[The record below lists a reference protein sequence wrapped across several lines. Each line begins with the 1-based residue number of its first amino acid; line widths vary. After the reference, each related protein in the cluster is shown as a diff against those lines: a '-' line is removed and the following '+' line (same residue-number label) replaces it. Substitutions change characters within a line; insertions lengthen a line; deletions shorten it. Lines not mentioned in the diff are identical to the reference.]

1 MKKNKLWL
9 LLLVLAGALAPR
21 PALAAATTVVEIHL
35 NEIIHSVSADYVIQG
50 IDYAEKSNADAVLI
64 WINTPGGLETSMRE
78 MVDRIT
84 TARVPVI
91 VYVAPTGS
99 RAASA
104 GFFILLAADVAVMAP
119 GTTSGASSP
128 VAFGGGQMDETLK
141 KKITSDAAAYLRS
154 FVAKRGRNPEVAE
167 LAVTEAKSWTEQEA
181 LKAGLIDAVCESRE
195 QIFEQFNEREIKRF
209 DGRMEKLEL
218 AGARVEPWEM
228 TERQRLLTRIIDPNI
243 AFLLFVF
250 GILGLYIEVNHPGFI
265 VPGVGGGI
273 CLVLALFAF
282 HLLPVSYAAVLL
294 ILLAVA
300 FFILEAM
307 YTSHGVLAVGG
318 VVSMV
323 LGALMLIQSPPIP
336 ELRVRWQIAL
346 AVAIPFAVI
355 TIVLLRLV
363 LKSRRWPVASGR
375 EGMLGTI
382 GEVRQ
387 EIGDAKKGMVLVSGE
402 LWSAVGREKIGVG
415 QQVRVVGMEG
425 LLLKVERYSGGWEKP
440 SPAKESGQ

>member
-9 LLLVLAGALAPR
+9 LLLVLAGALAPI
-21 PALAAATTVVEIHL
+21 PVPAAATTVVEIHL
-35 NEIIHSVSADYVIQG
+35 NEIIHSVSADYLIQG

-64 WINTPGGLETSMRE
+64 WINTPGGLETSMRV

-119 GTTSGASSP
+119 GTTTGASSP
-128 VAFGGGQMDETLK
+128 VMGPQEMPETLK
-141 KKITSDAAAYLRS
+141 KKVFSDAAAYLRS

-195 QIFEQFNEREIKRF
+195 TIFEQFSGREIKRF

-218 AGARVEPWEM
+218 AGARVKPWKM

-265 VPGVGGGI
+265 VPGVAGGI

-282 HLLPVSYAAVLL
+282 HLLPVSYTAVLL

-307 YTSHGVLAVGG
+307 YTSHGGLAVGG

-323 LGALMLIQSPPIP
+323 LGALLLIESPPIP
-336 ELRVRWQIAL
+336 ELRVRWEIAL

-375 EGMLGTI
+375 EGMLGQV

>member
-9 LLLVLAGALAPR
+9 LLLVLAGALAPI
-21 PALAAATTVVEIHL
+21 PVPAAATTVVEIHL
-35 NEIIHSVSADYVIQG
+35 NEIIHSVSADYLIQG

-64 WINTPGGLETSMRE
+64 WINTPGGLETSMRV

-119 GTTSGASSP
+119 GTTTGASSP
-128 VAFGGGQMDETLK
+128 VMGPQEMPETLK
-141 KKITSDAAAYLRS
+141 KKVFSDAAAYLRS

-181 LKAGLIDAVCESRE
+181 LKAGLIDAVCESRQ
-195 QIFEQFNEREIKRF
+195 QIFEQFSEREIKRF

-218 AGARVEPWEM
+218 AGARVEPWKM

-265 VPGVGGGI
+265 VPGVAGGI

-282 HLLPVSYAAVLL
+282 HLLPVSYTAVLL

-323 LGALMLIQSPPIP
+323 LGALLLIESPPIP
-336 ELRVRWQIAL
+336 ELRVRWEIAL

-375 EGMLGTI
+375 EGMLGQV

>member
-1 MKKNKLWL
+1 MKKTKLWL
-9 LLLVLAGALAPR
+9 LLLVLAGALAPI
-21 PALAAATTVVEIHL
+21 PLPAAATTVVEIHL
-35 NEIIHSVSADYVIQG
+35 NEIIHSVSADYLIQG

-64 WINTPGGLETSMRE
+64 WINTPGGLETSMRV

-99 RAASA
+99 RSASA

-119 GTTSGASSP
+119 GTTTGASSP
-128 VAFGGGQMDETLK
+128 VMGPQEMPETLK
-141 KKITSDAAAYLRS
+141 KKVFSDAAAYLRS

-181 LKAGLIDAVCESRE
+181 LKAGLIDAVCESRQ
-195 QIFEQFNEREIKRF
+195 QIFEQFGGREIKRF
-209 DGRMEKLEL
+209 DGRVEKLEL
-218 AGARVEPWEM
+218 AGARVDPWEM

-265 VPGVGGGI
+265 VPGVAGGI

-323 LGALMLIQSPPIP
+323 LGALMLIQSAPIP
-336 ELRVRWQIAL
+336 ELRVRWEIAL

-425 LLLKVERYSGGWEKP
+425 LLLKVERYSGGGEKP

>member
-1 MKKNKLWL
+1 MKKTKLWL
-9 LLLVLAGALAPR
+9 LLLVLAGALAPI
-21 PALAAATTVVEIHL
+21 PVPAAATTVVEIHL

-119 GTTSGASSP
+119 GTTTGASSP
-128 VAFGGGQMDETLK
+128 VMGPQEMPETLK
-141 KKITSDAAAYLRS
+141 KKVFSDAAAYLRS

-181 LKAGLIDAVCESRE
+181 LKAGLIDAVCESRQ
-195 QIFEQFNEREIKRF
+195 QIFEQFSGREIKRF

-218 AGARVEPWEM
+218 AGARVEPWKM

-265 VPGVGGGI
+265 VPGVAGGI

-282 HLLPVSYAAVLL
+282 HLLPVSYTAVLL

-323 LGALMLIQSPPIP
+323 LGALLLIESPPIP

-375 EGMLGTI
+375 EGMLGQV

-425 LLLKVERYSGGWEKP
+425 LLLKVERYSGGGEKP

>member
-9 LLLVLAGALAPR
+9 LLLVLAGALAPI
-21 PALAAATTVVEIHL
+21 PVPAAATTVVEIHL
-35 NEIIHSVSADYVIQG
+35 NEIIHSVSADYLIQG

-64 WINTPGGLETSMRE
+64 WINTPGGLETSMRV

-119 GTTSGASSP
+119 GTTTGASSP
-128 VAFGGGQMDETLK
+128 VMGPQEMPETLK
-141 KKITSDAAAYLRS
+141 KKVFSDAAAYLRS

-195 QIFEQFNEREIKRF
+195 TIFEQFGGREIKRF

-218 AGARVEPWEM
+218 AGARVEPWKM

-265 VPGVGGGI
+265 VPGVAGGI

-282 HLLPVSYAAVLL
+282 HLLPVSYTAVLL

-323 LGALMLIQSPPIP
+323 LGALLLIESPPIP
-336 ELRVRWQIAL
+336 ELRVRWEIAL

-375 EGMLGTI
+375 EGMLGQV

-425 LLLKVERYSGGWEKP
+425 LLLKVERYSGGGEKP

>member
-9 LLLVLAGALAPR
+9 LLLVLAGALAPI
-21 PALAAATTVVEIHL
+21 PVPAAATTVVEIHL

-64 WINTPGGLETSMRE
+64 WINTPGGLETSMRV

-119 GTTSGASSP
+119 GTTTGASSP
-128 VAFGGGQMDETLK
+128 VMGPQEMPETLK
-141 KKITSDAAAYLRS
+141 KKVFSDAAAYLRS

-195 QIFEQFNEREIKRF
+195 TIFEQFGGREIKRF

-218 AGARVEPWEM
+218 AGARVEPWKM

-265 VPGVGGGI
+265 VPGVAGGI

-282 HLLPVSYAAVLL
+282 HLLPVSYTAVLL

-323 LGALMLIQSPPIP
+323 LGALLLIESPPIP
-336 ELRVRWQIAL
+336 ELRVRWEIAL

-375 EGMLGTI
+375 EGMLGQV

-425 LLLKVERYSGGWEKP
+425 LLLKVERYSGGGEKP

>member
-9 LLLVLAGALAPR
+9 LLLVLAGALAPI
-21 PALAAATTVVEIHL
+21 PVPAAATTVVEIHL

-64 WINTPGGLETSMRE
+64 WINTPGGLETSMRV

-119 GTTSGASSP
+119 GTTTGASSP
-128 VAFGGGQMDETLK
+128 VMGPQEMPETLK
-141 KKITSDAAAYLRS
+141 KKVFSDAAAYLRS

-195 QIFEQFNEREIKRF
+195 TIFEQFGGREIKRF
-209 DGRMEKLEL
+209 DGRAETLEL
-218 AGARVEPWEM
+218 AGARVEPWKM

-265 VPGVGGGI
+265 VPGVAGGI

-282 HLLPVSYAAVLL
+282 HLLPVSYTAVLL

-323 LGALMLIQSPPIP
+323 LGALLLIESPPIP
-336 ELRVRWQIAL
+336 ELRVRWEIAL

-375 EGMLGTI
+375 EGMLGQV

-425 LLLKVERYSGGWEKP
+425 LLLKVERYSGGGEKP

>member
-1 MKKNKLWL
+1 
-9 LLLVLAGALAPR
+9 
-21 PALAAATTVVEIHL
+21 
-35 NEIIHSVSADYVIQG
+35 
-50 IDYAEKSNADAVLI
+50 
-64 WINTPGGLETSMRE
+64 
-78 MVDRIT
+78 
-84 TARVPVI
+84 
-91 VYVAPTGS
+91 
-99 RAASA
+99 
-104 GFFILLAADVAVMAP
+104 
-119 GTTSGASSP
+119 
-128 VAFGGGQMDETLK
+128 
-141 KKITSDAAAYLRS
+141 
-154 FVAKRGRNPEVAE
+154 
-167 LAVTEAKSWTEQEA
+167 
-181 LKAGLIDAVCESRE
+181 
-195 QIFEQFNEREIKRF
+195 
-209 DGRMEKLEL
+209 
-218 AGARVEPWEM
+218 M

-265 VPGVGGGI
+265 VPGVAGGI

-282 HLLPVSYAAVLL
+282 HLLPVSYTAVLL

-336 ELRVRWQIAL
+336 ELRVRWEIAL

-375 EGMLGTI
+375 EGMLGQV

-425 LLLKVERYSGGWEKP
+425 LLLKVERYSGGGEKP

>member
-9 LLLVLAGALAPR
+9 LLLVLAGALAPI
-21 PALAAATTVVEIHL
+21 PLPAAATTVVEIHL

-64 WINTPGGLETSMRE
+64 WINTPGGLETSMRV

-119 GTTSGASSP
+119 GTTTGASSP
-128 VAFGGGQMDETLK
+128 VMGPQEMPETLK
-141 KKITSDAAAYLRS
+141 KKVFSDAAAYLRS

-195 QIFEQFNEREIKRF
+195 TIFEQFGGREIKRF

-218 AGARVEPWEM
+218 AGARVEPWKM

-265 VPGVGGGI
+265 VPGVAGGI

-282 HLLPVSYAAVLL
+282 HLLPVSYTAVLL

-323 LGALMLIQSPPIP
+323 LGALLLIESPPIP
-336 ELRVRWQIAL
+336 ELRVRWEIAL

-375 EGMLGTI
+375 EGMLGQV

>member
-9 LLLVLAGALAPR
+9 LLLVLAGALAPI
-21 PALAAATTVVEIHL
+21 PVPAAATTVVEIHL
-35 NEIIHSVSADYVIQG
+35 NEIIHSVSADYLIQG

-119 GTTSGASSP
+119 GTTTGASSP
-128 VAFGGGQMDETLK
+128 VMGPQEMPETLK
-141 KKITSDAAAYLRS
+141 KKVFSDAAAYLRS

-181 LKAGLIDAVCESRE
+181 LKAGLIDAVCESRQ
-195 QIFEQFNEREIKRF
+195 QIFEQFSEREIKRF

-218 AGARVEPWEM
+218 AGARVKPWKM

-265 VPGVGGGI
+265 VPGVAGGI

-282 HLLPVSYAAVLL
+282 HLLPVSYTAVLL

-323 LGALMLIQSPPIP
+323 LGALLLIESPPIP
-336 ELRVRWQIAL
+336 ELRVRWEIAL

-375 EGMLGTI
+375 EGMLGQV

-425 LLLKVERYSGGWEKP
+425 LLLKVERYSGGGEKP

>member
-1 MKKNKLWL
+1 MKKRLLPWLALLW
-9 LLLVLAGALAPR
+9 ALAPAR
-21 PALAAATTVVEIHL
+21 AAAGTVVEIRL
-35 NEIIHSVSADYVIQG
+35 NEIIHSVSADYVRQG
-50 IDYAEKSNADAVLI
+50 IEHAERTNADAVLV

-78 MVDRIT
+78 MVDAIT
-84 TARVPVI
+84 TSRVPVI

-119 GTTSGASSP
+119 GTTTGASSP
-128 VAFGGGQMDETLK
+128 VMGPQEMPETLK
-141 KKITSDAAAYLRS
+141 KKAFSDAAAYLRS
-154 FVAKRGRNPEVAE
+154 FVAKRGRHPEVAE

-181 LKAGLIDAVCESRE
+181 LAAGLIDAVCESRE
-195 QIFEQFNEREIKRF
+195 KLFEQFHERAIKRF
-209 DGRMEKLEL
+209 DGRAQKLAL

-228 TERQRLLTRIIDPNI
+228 TQRQRFLTRIIDPNI

-250 GILGLYIEVNHPGFI
+250 GLLGLYIEVNHPGFI
-265 VPGVGGGI
+265 VPGVAGGI
-273 CLVLALFAF
+273 CLVLALYAF
-282 HLLPVSYAAVLL
+282 HLLPVNYAAVLL
-294 ILLAVA
+294 ILLAVV

-323 LGALMLIQSPPIP
+323 LGALMLVESPPIP
-336 ELRVRWQIAL
+336 ELRVRGEIAL

-355 TIVLLRLV
+355 TVILLRLV
-363 LKSRRWPVASGR
+363 LKSRQWPVASGR
-375 EGMLGTI
+375 EGLLGQV

-387 EIGDAKKGMVLVSGE
+387 EIGGDAQKGLVMVAGE
-402 LWSAVGREKIGVG
+402 LWSAVAREKIAVG
-415 QQVRVVGMEG
+415 QRVRVVSMEG
-425 LLLKVERYSGGWEKP
+425 LLLTVEPHSGGREKP

>member
-9 LLLVLAGALAPR
+9 LLLVLAGALAPI
-21 PALAAATTVVEIHL
+21 PVPAAATTVVEIHL
-35 NEIIHSVSADYVIQG
+35 NEIIHSVSADYLIQG

-64 WINTPGGLETSMRE
+64 WINTPGGLETSMRV

-119 GTTSGASSP
+119 GTTTGASSP
-128 VAFGGGQMDETLK
+128 VMGPQEMPETLK
-141 KKITSDAAAYLRS
+141 KKVFSDAAAYLRS

-181 LKAGLIDAVCESRE
+181 LKAGLIDAVCESRQ
-195 QIFEQFNEREIKRF
+195 QIFEQFSGREIKRF

-218 AGARVEPWEM
+218 AGARVEPWKM

-265 VPGVGGGI
+265 VPGVAGGI

-282 HLLPVSYAAVLL
+282 HLLPVSYTAVLL

-323 LGALMLIQSPPIP
+323 LGALLLIESPPIP
-336 ELRVRWQIAL
+336 ELRVRWEIAL

-375 EGMLGTI
+375 EGMLGQV

-425 LLLKVERYSGGWEKP
+425 LLLKVEPYSGGGEKP

>member
-1 MKKNKLWL
+1 MKKTKLWL
-9 LLLVLAGALAPR
+9 LLLVLAGALAPI
-21 PALAAATTVVEIHL
+21 PLPAAATTVVEIHL

-119 GTTSGASSP
+119 GTTTGASSP
-128 VAFGGGQMDETLK
+128 VMGPQEMPETLK
-141 KKITSDAAAYLRS
+141 KKVFSDAAAYLRS

-195 QIFEQFNEREIKRF
+195 QIFEQFSGREIKRF

-265 VPGVGGGI
+265 VPGVAGGI

-282 HLLPVSYAAVLL
+282 HLLPVSYTAVLL

-323 LGALMLIQSPPIP
+323 LGALLLIESPPIP
-336 ELRVRWQIAL
+336 ELRVRWEIAL

-375 EGMLGTI
+375 EGMLGQV

-425 LLLKVERYSGGWEKP
+425 LLLKVERYSGGGEKP